1 MSQKASRTRLVVHG
15 FSVVVKHRMC
25 AQLAALYCLEE
36 ILIGL
41 CMGRRQE
48 LNNSNKKYNMKKR
61 QPEHTRFNFEFFE
74 TAPIFCCINSKAILS
89 SNQSRDFFFLY
100 CNLVPAP
107 QSLTETHKKKTC
119 FAIRVIFFIC
129 IYFVLFYLFI
139 YSLLHCSNSALKL
152 I

>member
-107 QSLTETHKKKTC
+107 QSLTETHKKNLFC
-119 FAIRVIFFIC
+119 YSC
-129 IYFVLFYLFI
+129 NLFYLYLFRFILFI
-139 YSLLHCSNSALKL
+139 YLFFTALL
-152 I
+152 